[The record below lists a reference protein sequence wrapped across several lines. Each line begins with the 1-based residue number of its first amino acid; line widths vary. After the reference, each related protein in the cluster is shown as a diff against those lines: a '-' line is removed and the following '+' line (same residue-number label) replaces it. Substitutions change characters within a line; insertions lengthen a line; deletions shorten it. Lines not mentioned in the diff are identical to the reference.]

1 MKLQVAPD
9 GLAPGDYTATIR
21 LTVPEAL
28 NPTLEIPVTMTVVE
42 PPKQEDPATPG
53 EPVDSAPTDN

>member
-1 MKLQVAPD
+1 M